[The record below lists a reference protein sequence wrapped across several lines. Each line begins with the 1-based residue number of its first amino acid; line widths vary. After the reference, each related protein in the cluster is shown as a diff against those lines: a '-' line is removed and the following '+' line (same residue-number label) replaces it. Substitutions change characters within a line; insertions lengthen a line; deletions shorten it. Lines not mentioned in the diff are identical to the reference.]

1 MFPVPIGN
9 DPAGST
15 IPVLVV
21 PGASRR
27 EVSGIHGDRLR
38 IRAIAPPEK
47 GRASKELASLL
58 AEVFGVP
65 ARLAKGR
72 ASRRKLLLLEGIG
85 RQKCNGSSKS

>member
-1 MFPVPIGN
+1 MFPIPIGN

-21 PGASRR
+21 P
-27 EVSGIHGDRLR
+27 
-38 IRAIAPPEK
+38 IAPPEK

-65 ARLAKGR
+65 ARLAKGG

-85 RQKCNGSSKS
+85 RAEVQRILEELIHFHLSIDGNSAI